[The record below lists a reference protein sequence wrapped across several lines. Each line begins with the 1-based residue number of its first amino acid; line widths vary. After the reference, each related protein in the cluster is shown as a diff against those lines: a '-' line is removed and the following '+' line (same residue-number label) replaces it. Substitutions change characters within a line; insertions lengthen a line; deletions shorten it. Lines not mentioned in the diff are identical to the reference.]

1 MIMAADY
8 CELAEILIESDEYPA
23 LEIGGGE

>member
-1 MIMAADY
+1 MAADY